1 MRVTTMEPTLEQL
14 KAQALP
20 ILRKHKVA
28 QASFYGSRVRGDA
41 RSDSDLDLMVK
52 LPRGSTLFDLARL
65 NLALEAKLG
74 VKVDLATYAG
84 IDASIRDQVR
94 TDEVRILG

>member
-1 MRVTTMEPTLEQL
+1 MEPTLEQL
-14 KAQALP
+14 KARALP
-20 ILRKHKVA
+20 ILCDHKVA
-28 QASFYGSRVRGDA
+28 QAGFYGSRVRGDA

-65 NLALEAKLG
+65 NLALEAELG

-84 IDASIRDQVR
+84 IDASIRDQVL
-94 TDEVRILG
+94 TGEVRILG